1 MLYRL
6 YPTLLNS
13 FSLYL
18 SQSRDSSGKIIV
30 DEIELIERINR
41 TKKPTTKAQQ
51 KARARFE
58 NNKTQLDAFLQ
69 NRGVLPLTPS
79 YDEILNGYTVSEF
92 GSCR

>member
-41 TKKPTTKAQQ
+41 TKKPTTKAQHTGVDFE
-51 KARARFE
+51 RAV
-58 NNKTQLDAFLQ
+58 T
-69 NRGVLPLTPS
+69 
-79 YDEILNGYTVSEF
+79 
-92 GSCR
+92 